1 MSDISTKN
9 AALETMA
16 AEYNS
21 ATQWFVKLRR
31 KRLPPL
37 SIRLTETERA
47 ELKAAADGQSLNSY
61 IKDQLFGR
69 FWQGRAFVALEACV
83 TAFGVVSPLP
93 GAPMILRPCGAEE
106 SFLPASRLQVFER
119 TAKGRLR
126 LAGTELCL
134 SAGMDAARTF
144 SATHRWRTLTME
156 HCAGVP
162 LSLSVW
168 E

>member
-61 IKDQLFGR
+61 IKDQLFGAS
-69 FWQGRAFVALEACV
+69 GKVALSSPSRPA
-83 TAFGVVSPLP
+83 SPLS
-93 GAPMILRPCGAEE
+93 G
-106 SFLPASRLQVFER
+106 S
-119 TAKGRLR
+119 
-126 LAGTELCL
+126 
-134 SAGMDAARTF
+134 
-144 SATHRWRTLTME
+144 
-156 HCAGVP
+156 
-162 LSLSVW
+162 
-168 E
+168 